1 MRNAIPLTTK
11 VTSVLA
17 LIMTV
22 LYRDIS
28 GKMLSAAEA
37 GPMFIH
43 HVQIDDAAQTITL
56 TMVEQE

>member
-1 MRNAIPLTTK
+1 
-11 VTSVLA
+11 
-17 LIMTV
+17 MTIV
-22 LYRDIS
+22 YRDIS

-43 HVQIDDAAQTITL
+43 FVEFDDAAQTIIL